1 MGAVEVIKRNGRE
14 VKSQRR
20 ASSQDVNVKAGE
32 EPTEG
37 KERRQRQE
45 TGGSWHQRTQNPKKM
60 ASAFTWF

>member
-20 ASSQDVNVKAGE
+20 ASSQDVNVKVGE

-45 TGGSWHQRTQNPKKM
+45 TC
-60 ASAFTWF
+60 